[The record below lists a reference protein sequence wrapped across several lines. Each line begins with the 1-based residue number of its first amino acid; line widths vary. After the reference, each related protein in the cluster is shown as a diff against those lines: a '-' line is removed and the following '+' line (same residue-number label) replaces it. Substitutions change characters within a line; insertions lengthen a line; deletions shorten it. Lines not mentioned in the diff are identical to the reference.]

1 MIALDLA
8 EIIAAAF
15 MAGVKQQAK
24 AEGKKAGKKTVK
36 YVVDD
41 LPSDIVEG
49 VKLATTT
56 ERKVKRKASAY
67 SMKYGR
73 AFKIVAADY
82 MKANG
87 GWKKDGFK
95 KAQKAAHKKAK
106 TMR

>member
-1 MIALDLA
+1 LDLA

-41 LPSDIVEG
+41 LPGDIVEG
-49 VKLATTT
+49 GRIAIRT
-56 ERKVKRKASAY
+56 EKKVVRKASAY
-67 SMKYGR
+67 SKKYGR
-73 AFKIVAADY
+73 AFKKVAKKYKKKD
-82 MKANG
+82 G

-95 KAQKAAHKKAK
+95 RAQKAAHVAAKK
-106 TMR
+106 M